1 MNSLRDRRIG
11 AILGCLLII
20 LLTALAGCG
29 GGDVSA
35 EEVEQHDQ
43 QQQTI
48 QPVQCAA
55 SGCAR

>member
-1 MNSLRDRRIG
+1 VNSLRDRRIG

-29 GGDVSA
+29 GGDASA
-35 EEVEQHDQ
+35 DEAAEHDR
-43 QQQTI
+43 QTT
-48 QPVQCAA
+48 QPVACAA

>member
-1 MNSLRDRRIG
+1 VNSLRDRRIG

-43 QQQTI
+43 QQTI
-48 QPVQCAA
+48 HPVSCAA

>member
-29 GGDVSA
+29 GGDASS

-43 QQQTI
+43 QAI
-48 QPVQCAA
+48 QPVSCAA